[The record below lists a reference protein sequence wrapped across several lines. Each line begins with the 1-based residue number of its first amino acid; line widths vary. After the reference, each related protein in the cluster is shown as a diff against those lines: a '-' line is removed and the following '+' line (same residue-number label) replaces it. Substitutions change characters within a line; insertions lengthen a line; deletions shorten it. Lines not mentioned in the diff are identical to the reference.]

1 MIQAMNHALNPSN
14 HLYLALE
21 HLCFHPFN
29 NILLQPN
36 DSSSTD
42 LNLLWKTTF
51 FHMGINE
58 SFPNTGHLNH
68 LREPEETRYKSVLS
82 QGKR

>member
-1 MIQAMNHALNPSN
+1 MIQAMNHALNQSN
-14 HLYLALE
+14 HLYLALD

-36 DSSSTD
+36 NSSGTD
-42 LNLLWKTTF
+42 LYLLWETTF
-51 FHMGINE
+51 FHMGVNE
-58 SFPNTGHLNH
+58 SFPHTGHLNH
-68 LREPEETRYKSVLS
+68 LRKPEEPRCKSVLS